1 MYRIGELVLYENIG
15 ICKVADIV
23 LRDAA
28 QEGEEQLY
36 YMLSPLYQNYVIY
49 ALVHATK
56 VFMRPIISRDEAE
69 RIIRLISTTRAK
81 AYHNRILSQL
91 SEHYDALL
99 KTHDCS
105 DLVKLT
111 VSLHA
116 KKQDVE
122 RQKRKLGAM
131 DERFMKRAE
140 ELLFG
145 ELAAALEIPKDKVPQ
160 YITDRVNKEWSD
172 EEDECN
178 T

>member
-15 ICKVADIV
+15 VCKVLDIV
-23 LRDAA
+23 LRDAV
-28 QEGEEQLY
+28 QEGEGQLY
-36 YMLSPLYQNYVIY
+36 YMLSPLYQNYIIY

-56 VFMRPIISRDEAE
+56 VFMRPIISRAEAE
-69 RIIRLISTTRAK
+69 RIVGLISTTRTK

-145 ELAAALEIPKDKVPQ
+145 ELAAALEIQKDKVPQ
-160 YITDRVNKEWSD
+160 YITDQVNKEWSD